1 MIRLLSIAGGSIIYS
16 SVSKTLTNK
25 ENIMIKSKMQ
35 LVKKTLGYSK
45 VSYYSVQGDLG
56 NWIRVTE
63 DYIKQNFAGKWQ
75 GCRCC

>member
-1 MIRLLSIAGGSIIYS
+1 
-16 SVSKTLTNK
+16 
-25 ENIMIKSKMQ
+25 MIKSNLQ

-63 DYIKQNFAGKWQ
+63 DYIKQNFAGKTEID
-75 GCRCC
+75 RIVIDNHVIVTYTV

>member
-1 MIRLLSIAGGSIIYS
+1 
-16 SVSKTLTNK
+16 
-25 ENIMIKSKMQ
+25 MIKSKMQ

-63 DYIKQNFAGKWQ
+63 DCIKQNFAGKTEID
-75 GCRCC
+75 RLVINNHVIVTYAA